1 MPMAHGIQVYHS
13 PTPKNQ
19 VQSQQ
24 KPQSAVCTIET
35 TLMSTGEH
43 GAKNG
48 QGKLE
53 HEQPTVPME

>member
-1 MPMAHGIQVYHS
+1 MAHGIQVYHS
-13 PTPKNQ
+13 PTRPINQ

-24 KPQSAVCTIET
+24 KPQSAVCAIET
-35 TLMSTGEH
+35 TLTSPGEH

-48 QGKLE
+48 RGKLE